1 MILMARSF
9 ASSCD
14 LMARSFPSSYVYLLR
29 IRLTTSVETGQSN
42 NFGFDYSQ
50 LVHLAKRGQCVGRNA
65 SRPVTIFICP
75 ASTPSAGKVAS
86 ALRVR
91 YFMASDVSTRPS
103 AFATTEVTLT
113 GQDKRLK
120 WIVILGMF
128 TN

>member
-1 MILMARSF
+1 MPA
-9 ASSCD
+9 
-14 LMARSFPSSYVYLLR
+14 
-29 IRLTTSVETGQSN
+29 LTGRVQ
-42 NFGFDYSQ
+42 F
-50 LVHLAKRGQCVGRNA
+50 VHLAKRGQRVGRNA

-120 WIVILGMF
+120 WIVILVIAEVHSGHVRAMSVPEHALY
-128 TN
+128 TVN